1 MGSGAEGLQAELSQN
16 GQVMMK
22 AAVDEVGNLALDNL
36 MPGEYD
42 LSIQGGNFEIFVQNL
57 KV

>member
-22 AAVDEVGNLALDNL
+22 AAGDEAGNLALDNL
-36 MPGEYD
+36 TPSEYD

>member
-22 AAVDEVGNLALDNL
+22 AAGDEAGNLALDNL
-36 MPGEYD
+36 TPGEYD